1 MTSRSWSWSAVLTGL
16 RLAGLTSACDG
27 AEGGEGAPGGQRG
40 GGRPPSPVDVAS
52 AVQDTAIE
60 QILATGQIE
69 AMQSIELRPTVDGRI
84 VQIYFREGSEVRRGT
99 PLVKVDDAELLAQ
112 VARLE
117 AERDLAALALA
128 RTRELVDQEAASQA
142 ELESAEARARSTQ
155 ADLDLTQVRL
165 DRTTVRAPFSGV
177 LGQRFVSLGDYV
189 SSATRLVTLQTV
201 NPQRAVFEVSE
212 RYATQLAVGQSVTFE
227 VAAVP
232 ERVFTGT
239 VDFVDP
245 VVKLPGRTI
254 IVKAEVPNTDRA
266 LQSGMFIEARL
277 ATDIRADAVLV
288 PEDAILSLEQGNFA
302 WVVTAEN
309 QTTRRAVLLG
319 IRTPG
324 RVEIIEGIEAGEQ
337 VVVGMLERLFE
348 GAPVVPRPI
357 QREVQPLES
366 LPGAEAGAETGAE
379 AGRPRPEAS
388 ADSSEAG

>member
-1 MTSRSWSWSAVLTGL
+1 MKGIEMTSRSWSWSAVFTGL
-16 RLAGLTSACDG
+16 VLVGLTSACDG
-27 AEGGEGAPGGQRG
+27 AEGGEGAPEGQRS

-69 AMQSIELRPTVDGRI
+69 ALQSIELRPEVDGRI

-99 PLVKVDDAELLAQ
+99 PLFKVDDAELLAQ

-201 NPQRAVFEVSE
+201 NPQRAAFEVPE
-212 RYATQLAVGQSVTFE
+212 RYATQLAVGQSVSFE

-232 ERVFTGT
+232 GRVFIGS

-254 IVKAEVPNTDRA
+254 IVKAEVPNADRA

-288 PEDAILSLEQGNFA
+288 PEDAILSLEQGNFV
-302 WVVTAEN
+302 WVVTSEN

-348 GAPVVPRPI
+348 GAPVMPRPI
-357 QREVQPLES
+357 QREAQPLES
-366 LPGAEAGAETGAE
+366 QPGAD
-379 AGRPRPEAS
+379 
-388 ADSSEAG
+388 ADGSS

>member
-1 MTSRSWSWSAVLTGL
+1 
-16 RLAGLTSACDG
+16 
-27 AEGGEGAPGGQRG
+27 
-40 GGRPPSPVDVAS
+40 VDVAS

-254 IVKAEVPNTDRA
+254 IVKAEVP
-266 LQSGMFIEARL
+266 M
-277 ATDIRADAVLV
+277 LV